1 MRVYRFTTGN
11 RIRDG
16 RAGHRS
22 IDRSIDRIS
31 VRELEIFRCR
41 VAFRKISIE
50 LGVGVGGKKEKKE
63 KQKRVALVAN
73 DSIIGGSRLTLSK
86 LEIHR

>member
-1 MRVYRFTTGN
+1 MGE
-11 RIRDG
+11 
-16 RAGHRS
+16 RA
-22 IDRSIDRIS
+22 IDRSIDRSDLRSRIENFS
-31 VRELEIFRCR
+31 LPRCVSKNIDR
-41 VAFRKISIE
+41 IRSGGE
-50 LGVGVGGKKEKKE
+50 GGKKEKKE